1 MSIVIAFTIVVL
13 VSLLIAKYY
22 LKKPSTTGFAPKS
35 IPESTRV
42 IPSTHEIL
50 TPTIKKEET
59 FFKEQPK
66 KRKYNKKKSPKKME
80 AKKAQ

>member
-22 LKKPSTTGFAPKS
+22 PKKSSTTGFAPKP

-42 IPSTHEIL
+42 IPPTPEIL
-50 TPTIKKEET
+50 TPTIKKEEET
-59 FFKEQPK
+59 FFKELPK
-66 KRKYNKKKSPKKME
+66 KRKYNKKKDSKKMD
-80 AKKAQ
+80 AKKA

>member
-22 LKKPSTTGFAPKS
+22 PKKPSTTGFSPKP
-35 IPESTRV
+35 IPESTSV
-42 IPSTHEIL
+42 IPPTHEIL
-50 TPTIKKEET
+50 TSTTKKEET
-59 FFKEQPK
+59 FFKEPPK
-66 KRKYNKKKSPKKME
+66 KRKYNKKKGPKKMD